1 MITSSPMELIS
12 FVVLKDKS
20 EAVASH
26 LLRLGIFHP
35 VDIRHI
41 EEKLKNLPL
50 SQIDR
55 ENAQLDALATKTQEI
70 FRKLKL
76 KYEPQGVQNP
86 ESFVFSESNE
96 VLEYIEQ
103 EIAPLIAKKEELAE
117 ELSVNQSL
125 LKQVKEYLPFP
136 IERKSLYS
144 FLDVSTGRIE
154 EKNIPVLERS
164 LKDAPH
170 VIYPFQKEGSSVS
183 TLVIGLRR
191 DRILIEKV
199 LADVAW
205 EEIEY
210 PKESEALSLQ
220 AQKKIISQIEQTKKN
235 MNETEVKIENI
246 GQAHRQELSKIY
258 YFIKLKKSLLEARRF
273 SCTTDKTVL
282 FSGWVPDEEK
292 ERLISEVKKIAD
304 ISYVESR
311 SPEQADVPKEDVPV
325 QFKHS
330 PILKPFEMLIDA
342 YGLPRYGSIDPTLFV
357 AISFLIMFGAMF
369 GDIGHGLVLA
379 LVSLYL
385 WKSRKENLKKAAA
398 LILYC
403 GISSSV
409 FGVLYGSFFGF
420 EFESVWIKPMENIL
434 EVFKASIMLGIVLI
448 SIGILL
454 NIINALRDKDYGKAI
469 FDKAGLIGGVI
480 YWAAIGLVS
489 RVFFYKTH
497 VPKLYSFLIFGG
509 LLVLFLYPLFE
520 AIFIKRHASIIES
533 FMESIVNLLEL
544 FMGYLANTVSFIRV
558 AAFALAHAGLFL
570 AIFSLSEMTKTNGG
584 LGNIAAWV
592 IIILGNILVICLEG
606 LVVSIQSV
614 RLNYYEFFSK
624 FFVSGKQAYKPL
636 AV

>member
-1 MITSSPMELIS
+1 
-12 FVVLKDKS
+12 
-20 EAVASH
+20 
-26 LLRLGIFHP
+26 
-35 VDIRHI
+35 
-41 EEKLKNLPL
+41 
-50 SQIDR
+50 
-55 ENAQLDALATKTQEI
+55 
-70 FRKLKL
+70 
-76 KYEPQGVQNP
+76 
-86 ESFVFSESNE
+86 
-96 VLEYIEQ
+96 
-103 EIAPLIAKKEELAE
+103 
-117 ELSVNQSL
+117 
-125 LKQVKEYLPFP
+125 
-136 IERKSLYS
+136 
-144 FLDVSTGRIE
+144 
-154 EKNIPVLERS
+154 
-164 LKDAPH
+164 
-170 VIYPFQKEGSSVS
+170 
-183 TLVIGLRR
+183 
-191 DRILIEKV
+191 
-199 LADVAW
+199 
-205 EEIEY
+205 
-210 PKESEALSLQ
+210 
-220 AQKKIISQIEQTKKN
+220 
-235 MNETEVKIENI
+235 
-246 GQAHRQELSKIY
+246 
-258 YFIKLKKSLLEARRF
+258 
-273 SCTTDKTVL
+273 
-282 FSGWVPDEEK
+282 
-292 ERLISEVKKIAD
+292 
-304 ISYVESR
+304 
-311 SPEQADVPKEDVPV
+311 VPKEDVPV

>member
-1 MITSSPMELIS
+1 MITPSAMELIS
-12 FVVLKDKS
+12 FVVLKEKS
-20 EAVASH
+20 ESVASH

-55 ENAQLDALATKTQEI
+55 ENAQLDALVTKTQEI

-76 KYEPQGVQNP
+76 KYEPSAVQNP

-103 EIAPLIAKKEELAE
+103 EIAPLLAKKEELME
-117 ELSVNQSL
+117 ELATNQSL

-164 LKDAPH
+164 LKDTPH
-170 VIYPFQKEGSSVS
+170 VIYPFKKDGSNVS

-210 PKESEALSLQ
+210 PKESGALSLQ

-235 MNETEVKIENI
+235 INETEVKIENI

-282 FSGWVPDEEK
+282 FSGWVPYEEK
-292 ERLISEVKKIAD
+292 EMLIREVKSIAD
-304 ISYVESR
+304 VSYVESR
-311 SPEQADVPKEDVPV
+311 SPKQANVPKEDVPV

-330 PILKPFEMLIDA
+330 QALKPFELLIDA
-342 YGLPRYGSIDPTLFV
+342 YGLPRYGSIDPTVFV

-369 GDIGHGLVLA
+369 GDVGHGLVLA
-379 LVSLYL
+379 FVSLYL

-409 FGVLYGSFFGF
+409 FGFLYGSFFGF

-434 EVFKASIMLGIVLI
+434 AVFKASIMLGIAMI

-454 NIINALRDKDYGKAI
+454 NIINALRDKDYSKAI

-497 VPKLYSFLIFGG
+497 VPKFYSLLIFGG

-520 AIFIKRHASIIES
+520 AVFIKRHASIIES
-533 FMESIVNLLEL
+533 FMESTVNLLEL

-570 AIFSLSEMTKTNGG
+570 AIFSLSETTKANGG
-584 LGNIAAWV
+584 LGNIISWA
-592 IIILGNILVICLEG
+592 IIIFGNILVVCLEG

-624 FFVSGKQAYKPL
+624 FFMIGKQGYKPL
-636 AV
+636 SV